1 MRRRAEKQYTDCF
14 QRFADAYD
22 AEIQA
27 WINASKEG
35 RVDGPNAWDGYA
47 CQVAAAA
54 ASKARETQTVQ
65 PVVYDEKPEL
75 YK

>member
-1 MRRRAEKQYTDCF
+1 MYTDCF

-65 PVVYDEKPEL
+65 SVVYDEKPEL